1 MYDGS
6 HKHKW
11 EKEARHKEVHMVWF
25 YILHKGGF
33 WDPGN
38 VLFFDLGVD
47 HMVR

>member
-1 MYDGS
+1 MMDLTNINERKKPDTKKY
-6 HKHKW
+6 
-11 EKEARHKEVHMVWF
+11 MVWF